1 MNNLEKY
8 NSVFIE
14 NFDLKKDDLNE
25 DLIYQSV
32 DEWDSVG
39 HMGLMADLED
49 IFEISLEIEDIVDF
63 SSYNEGKNILKKY
76 NIEF

>member
-76 NIEF
+76 NI